1 MLGAAVPLPIVD
13 HTLVQQG
20 VPGLALEG
28 DQLRLTLFPAA
39 GAKILDL
46 VHTPSGVDLLWKN
59 PRVPLAATYPGPAF
73 DDVWCGGWD
82 ELFPTDPPCAVG
94 GNHYSDHGDLW
105 HGPWEWEV
113 VHDDGHEA
121 TVYLRRFAVALPCL
135 MEKWITLRRDGL
147 EIGFRHRLTNLGTR
161 PEPYT
166 WSLHVA
172 HAVGP
177 GSRILLPATRLGLA
191 DAEQSR
197 FGAGVREVAW
207 PVHEGEDLQQVL
219 GARARPDRVAV
230 HARRPGGL
238 VHRPARQR
246 RGARAVVRPVGLH
259 HDVDVGRVRRLAR
272 ALRPPDRA
280 LDEPAGRPRG
290 ERRRRHRSGDR
301 AGRGARDLRPCPC
314 GRSAPA
320 T

>member
-1 MLGAAVPLPIVD
+1 MMSGAAAGTSSSRPI
-13 HTLVQQG
+13 H
-20 VPGLALEG
+20 
-28 DQLRLTLFPAA
+28 PA
-39 GAKILDL
+39 
-46 VHTPSGVDLLWKN
+46 T
-59 PRVPLAATYPGPAF
+59 
-73 DDVWCGGWD
+73 
-82 ELFPTDPPCAVG
+82 VG

-172 HAVGP
+172 HAIGP

-207 PVHEGEDLQQVL
+207 PLHEGEDLQQVL
-219 GARARPDRVAV
+219 GPERGLTEWLYTLDAREGSCTVLHDS
-230 HARRPGGL
+230 G
-238 VHRPARQR
+238 
-246 RGARAVVRPVGLH
+246 VGLELSFDPSVFTTTWTWGVYGGWRGH
-259 HDVDVGRVRRLAR
+259 YVL
-272 ALRPPDRA
+272 LDRA

-301 AGRGARDLRPCPC
+301 AGRGARDLGPCPC
-314 GRSAPA
+314 GRLGPGYLSAPA
-320 T
+320 TRPRVK